1 MKKKVYFALLA
12 FLFLIVFAA
21 GAFPS
26 AKEIQTRM
34 IARLPAIKA
43 LKDKGLVGENN
54 KGFLEF
60 IGQQKENQDVVI
72 AENQDRQQV
81 YEAIAKQ
88 QGTTVELV
96 GQHRAIQIAAKAQA
110 GEWLQDANGKWYRKK

>member
-1 MKKKVYFALLA
+1 MKRKVYFAVLA

-26 AKEIQTRM
+26 AQEIQARM

-60 IGQQKENQDVVI
+60 IGQQKEKQDVVT

-96 GQHRAIQIAAKAQA
+96 GQHRAIQIADKAQP
-110 GEWLQDANGKWYRKK
+110 GEWLQDANGKWYQKK

>member
-1 MKKKVYFALLA
+1 MKKKVYCAVSA

-26 AKEIQTRM
+26 AKEIQARM

-60 IGQQKENQDVVI
+60 IGQPKEKQDVVT

-81 YEAIAKQ
+81 YEAIARQ

-96 GQHRAIQIAAKAQA
+96 GQHRAIQIAEKAQP
-110 GEWLQDANGKWYRKK
+110 GDWLQDANGKWYRKE

>member
-1 MKKKVYFALLA
+1 MKKKVYFAVLA
-12 FLFLIVFAA
+12 LLFLIVFAA

-26 AKEIQTRM
+26 AQEIQARM
-34 IARLPAIKA
+34 IARLPTIKA

-60 IGQQKENQDVVI
+60 IGQQKEKQDVVT

-96 GQHRAIQIAAKAQA
+96 GQHRAIQIANKAQP
-110 GEWLQDANGKWYRKK
+110 GEWLQDANGKWYQKK

>member
-1 MKKKVYFALLA
+1 MKKKVYCALLA

-26 AKEIQTRM
+26 AKEIQARM

-60 IGQQKENQDVVI
+60 IGQPKEKQDVVT

-81 YEAIAKQ
+81 YEAIARQ

-96 GQHRAIQIAAKAQA
+96 GQHRAIQIADKAQP
-110 GEWLQDANGKWYRKK
+110 GEWLQDANGKWYQKK

>member
-1 MKKKVYFALLA
+1 MMKKAYVAGLAILLC
-12 FLFLIVFAA
+12 IVFAA

-26 AKEIQTRM
+26 AKEIQARM
-34 IARLPAIKA
+34 IARLPEIKA
-43 LKDKGLVGENN
+43 LKDQGLVGENN

-60 IGQQKENQDVVI
+60 VGQQKEKEDVVT
-72 AENQDRQQV
+72 AENQDREKV
-81 YEAIAKQ
+81 YEAIARQ

-96 GQHRAIQIAAKAQA
+96 GQHRAIQIAQKAQP

>member
-1 MKKKVYFALLA
+1 MKKKVYCALLA

-26 AKEIQTRM
+26 AQEIQARM
-34 IARLPAIKA
+34 IARLPAIKD
-43 LKDKGLVGENN
+43 LKDRGLVGENN

-60 IGQQKENQDVVI
+60 IGQQKEKQEVVT

-96 GQHRAIQIAAKAQA
+96 GQHRAIQIADKALP
-110 GEWLQDANGKWYRKK
+110 GEWLQDANGKWYQKK

>member
-1 MKKKVYFALLA
+1 MKKKVYCALLA

-26 AKEIQTRM
+26 AQEIQARM
-34 IARLPAIKA
+34 IARLPAIKD

-60 IGQQKENQDVVI
+60 IGQQKEKQEVVT

-96 GQHRAIQIAAKAQA
+96 GQHRAIQIADKALP
-110 GEWLQDANGKWYRKK
+110 GEWLQDANGKWYQKK

>member
-1 MKKKVYFALLA
+1 MKKKVYCALLA

-26 AKEIQTRM
+26 AQEIQARM
-34 IARLPAIKA
+34 IARLPAIKD
-43 LKDKGLVGENN
+43 LKDRGLVGENN

-60 IGQQKENQDVVI
+60 IGQQKEKQEVVT

-96 GQHRAIQIAAKAQA
+96 GQHRAIQIADKALP
-110 GEWLQDANGKWYRKK
+110 GEWLQDSNGKWYQKK

>member
-1 MKKKVYFALLA
+1 MKKKVYFAVSA
-12 FLFLIVFAA
+12 FLLLIVFAA

-26 AKEIQTRM
+26 AEEIKDRM
-34 IARLPAIKA
+34 IARLPEIIA

-60 IGQQKENQDVVI
+60 VSQQKEKPEIVT
-72 AENQDRQQV
+72 AENNDRAAV

-96 GQHRAIQIAAKAQA
+96 GKHRAIQIAAKAKP
-110 GEWLQDANGKWYRKK
+110 GEWLQDANGKWYQKK